1 MDTSKD
7 EFSLHDFQSDQDSSL
22 QESYNAISIPKKNL
36 NIIFS
41 KKTNSKHERF
51 LALKKLADTVGSA
64 EDQFQTGLCYENG
77 ALTVSLELIQTCVYD
92 VKHEQANNNT
102 RSSSISRSFSSN
114 IAPLGT

>member
-1 MDTSKD
+1 MNQPLSLSK
-7 EFSLHDFQSDQDSSL
+7 
-22 QESYNAISIPKKNL
+22 ISIQGYKSINNSGFLELRSL
-36 NIIFS
+36 NI
-41 KKTNSKHERF
+41 
-51 LALKKLADTVGSA
+51 LV
-64 EDQFQTGLCYENG
+64 G